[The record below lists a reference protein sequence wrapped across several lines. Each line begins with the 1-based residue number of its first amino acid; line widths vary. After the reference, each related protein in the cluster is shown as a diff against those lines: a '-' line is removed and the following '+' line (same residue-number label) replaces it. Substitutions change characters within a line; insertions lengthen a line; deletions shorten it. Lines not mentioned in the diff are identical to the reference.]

1 MAPSI
6 MPVTAIRV
14 GKRFR
19 KDMGD
24 IDSLAASIKD
34 IGLISPI
41 AVTPDGE
48 LLAGGRRLAAYKKLG
63 WDKIP
68 VRVMDGKR

>member
-1 MAPSI
+1 MAPST

-19 KDMGD
+19 KDLGD
-24 IDSLAASIKD
+24 IDALAASIED

-41 AVTPDGE
+41 AVTPDGK

-63 WDKIP
+63 LDRIP
-68 VRVMDGKR
+68 VRVMEDS